1 MFDQQFALRRKG
13 MMGLRWLDVA
23 MRTLHLVGVCGVGG
37 GILLAVPHEH
47 WMFYLQL
54 TLVSGLALLLLEI
67 AKNKFLLIELR
78 GVAIALKLVLLGAMY
93 LFPEQGS
100 VLLVAIVV
108 ISGIGSHAPKKFRHL
123 RICATYRAKQGTSQ

>member
-1 MFDQQFALRRKG
+1 MLDQQFSERRKG

-67 AKNKFLLIELR
+67 AKNKFLMIELR
-78 GVAIALKLVLLGAMY
+78 GVAIVLKLVLLGAMY

-100 VLLVAIVV
+100 ILLVAIVV
-108 ISGIGSHAPKKFRHL
+108 ISSMGSHAPKKFRHFSV
-123 RICATYRAKQGTSQ
+123 CAISRTRQGKSE